1 LIVRYRITSA
11 TANRDHSVDIVW
23 SNGKRARVD
32 FKSIIGTGGVLAPLL
47 DETFFSTTMT
57 VAQEGRAL
65 EWPGELDFS
74 ADSLIYRAFPDLQ
87 ATDAAQSAAE

>member
-1 LIVRYRITSA
+1 VRYRITSA
-11 TANRDHSVDIVW
+11 TANRDHSVEIIW
-23 SNGKRARVD
+23 SNGKRAWID
-32 FKSIIGTGGVLAPLL
+32 FKPIIGRGGVLAPLL
-47 DETFFSTTMT
+47 DETFFSTAMT

-87 ATDAAQSAAE
+87 AADAAQSAAE